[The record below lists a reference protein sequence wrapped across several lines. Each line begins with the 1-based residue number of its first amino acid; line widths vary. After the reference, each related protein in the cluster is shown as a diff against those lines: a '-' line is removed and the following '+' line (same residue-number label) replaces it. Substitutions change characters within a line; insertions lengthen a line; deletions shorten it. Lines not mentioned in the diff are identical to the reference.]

1 MKTLITEIKAVV
13 PKGMK
18 VFAVIAIVAAA
29 LCATVF
35 AFMSGFTDAHSTH
48 PDMPRVVAIPLV
60 LLVGT
65 MVALW
70 LLAMGYIY
78 GDAKRRG
85 MPAALWVAIA
95 ILVPNMIGFI
105 LYFALRKPLLS
116 ACANC
121 GQGVMLDQ
129 KFCPSCGHEQGSNS
143 SSSASSSGPGS
154 ISLNRQPDGLAR
166 KSFATGLS
174 VWIVIFAAKG
184 TFMYWK
190 HATVD
195 AGGFLILAG
204 ICAWL
209 VWLIQPRPVQARM
222 L

>member
-85 MPAALWVAIA
+85 MPAALWVATE
-95 ILVPNMIGFI
+95 ILVPTMT
-105 LYFALRKPLLS
+105 ALFLNCQLTNPLRPS
-116 ACANC
+116 A
-121 GQGVMLDQ
+121 
-129 KFCPSCGHEQGSNS
+129 
-143 SSSASSSGPGS
+143 
-154 ISLNRQPDGLAR
+154 
-166 KSFATGLS
+166 AT
-174 VWIVIFAAKG
+174 
-184 TFMYWK
+184 
-190 HATVD
+190 
-195 AGGFLILAG
+195 
-204 ICAWL
+204 C
-209 VWLIQPRPVQARM
+209 
-222 L
+222 

>member
-85 MPAALWVAIA
+85 MPAALWALHRFDQTRRPGWLAAFTAALIVQGLCASYYLLFFMVFVA
-95 ILVPNMIGFI
+95 LWVLWFVRWRDWRPR
-105 LYFALRKPLLS
+105 LWKRTT
-116 ACANC
+116 
-121 GQGVMLDQ
+121 
-129 KFCPSCGHEQGSNS
+129 
-143 SSSASSSGPGS
+143 
-154 ISLNRQPDGLAR
+154 AR
-166 KSFATGLS
+166 TI
-174 VWIVIFAAKG
+174 W
-184 TFMYWK
+184 YWWES
-190 HATVD
+190 D
-195 AGGFLILAG
+195 AGASRWQIASPTKSPTLKAS
-204 ICAWL
+204 
-209 VWLIQPRPVQARM
+209 ARRWEFST
-222 L
+222 